1 MMVGD
6 AALLTSLVM
15 RVKGTV
21 MVERMGASMTVTGA
35 ARGAW
40 SVEATTA

>member
-1 MMVGD
+1 MTGGG

-21 MVERMGASMTVTGA
+21 MVERMAASMTATGA